1 MPESYVPFEGSI
13 VDELRQLLA
22 DGVTDPFVLQ
32 SLCRLI
38 VNTEIHYGHKEI
50 RQALADI
57 RGEIGLFTFLRDAF
71 DSVNRQEA
79 VACAKARATE
89 DLCRGSLNHLAAAG

>member
-1 MPESYVPFEGSI
+1 MPMPFELWI
-13 VDELRQLLA
+13 VEELRRLLA
-22 DGVTDPFVLQ
+22 GGADPFAFE
-32 SLCRLI
+32 SPCRLI
-38 VNTEIHYGHKEI
+38 VNTEISYGHKEI